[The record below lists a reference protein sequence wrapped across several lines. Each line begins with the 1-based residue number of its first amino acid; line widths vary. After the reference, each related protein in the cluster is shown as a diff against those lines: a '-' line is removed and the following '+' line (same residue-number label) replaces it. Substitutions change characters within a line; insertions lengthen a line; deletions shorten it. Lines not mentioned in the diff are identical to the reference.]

1 VTIAFLNRILEK
13 PVSALHAAPMR
24 ILTGLQPSG
33 KLHIGNYFGAMEP
46 AIRLQSQGDAYY
58 FIANYHAMTSL
69 HNGPE
74 LLANTRELAIDFLAC
89 GLDPDKAVFFRQSD
103 VPEVNELAWI
113 LSTVCPMGL
122 LERCHSYKDKVAK
135 GLSANHALF
144 AYPVLMAADILL
156 YDSNLVP
163 VGKDQKQHLEVT
175 RDLAVKINEALGEGT
190 LIVPEPMIRDD
201 SAVVPGIDGLKMSK
215 SYHNTIPMFG
225 EEKPLRKTIMKI
237 VSDSTPVEEPKP
249 VENSTILALYKLF
262 VSPSDYQAMVN
273 SFQAGGFG
281 YGHYKTQLWEAYWN
295 YFAPMRA
302 RREEIL
308 ADPRY
313 VDEVLRKGAE
323 RARET
328 ASHVLQ
334 RIRKATGL
342 SA

>member
-69 HNGPE
+69 HNGAE

-89 GLDPDKAVFFRQSD
+89 GLDPEKAVFFRQSD

-308 ADPRY
+308 ADPGY
-313 VDEVLRKGAE
+313 VDEALRKGAE
-323 RARET
+323 SARET

>member
-1 VTIAFLNRILEK
+1 MTIAFLNRILEK

-74 LLANTRELAIDFLAC
+74 LLANTREMAIDFIAC
-89 GLDPDKAVFFRQSD
+89 GLDPEKAVFFRQSD

-201 SAVVPGIDGLKMSK
+201 AAVVPGLDGQKMSK
-215 SYHNTIPMFG
+215 SYFNTIPLFG

-237 VSDSTPVEEPKP
+237 VSDSTPVDDPKP

-262 VSPSDYQAMVN
+262 VSPSDYQAMVD

-308 ADPRY
+308 ADPGY

>member
-1 VTIAFLNRILEK
+1 MRQAFHHR
-13 PVSALHAAPMR
+13 PMR

-46 AIRLQSQGDAYY
+46 AIRLQSQGEAFY

-74 LLANTRELAIDFLAC
+74 LLANTRELAVDFLAC
-89 GLDPDKAVFFRQSD
+89 GLDPAKAVFFRQSD

-135 GLSANHALF
+135 GISANHALF

-175 RDLAVKINEALGEGT
+175 RDLAVKINEALGDGT
-190 LIVPEPMIRDD
+190 LTVPEPMIRDD
-201 SAVVPGIDGLKMSK
+201 SAVVPGLDGQKMSK

-225 EEKPLRKTIMKI
+225 DEKPLRKLIMKI
-237 VSDSTPVEEPKP
+237 VSDSTPVEDPKP
-249 VENSTILALYKLF
+249 TENSTILALYKLF
-262 VSPSDYQAMVN
+262 VSDSDYQAMVA

-281 YGHYKTQLWEAYWN
+281 YGHYKTQLWDAYWS

-308 ADPRY
+308 ADPSY
-313 VDEVLRKGAE
+313 VDEVLRQGAT

-328 ASHVLQ
+328 AAKVLT

>member
-1 VTIAFLNRILEK
+1 
-13 PVSALHAAPMR
+13 MR

-46 AIRLQSQGDAYY
+46 AIRLQSEGDAYY

-69 HNGPE
+69 QDGPA

-89 GLDPDKAVFFRQSD
+89 GLNPEKAVFFRQSD

-175 RDLAVKINEALGEGT
+175 RDLAVKINEALGEKT
-190 LIVPEPMIRDD
+190 LTVPEPMIRDD
-201 SAVVPGIDGLKMSK
+201 SAVVPGIDGQKMSK

-225 EEKPLRKTIMKI
+225 EEKPLRKTMMKI
-237 VSDSTPVEEPKP
+237 VSDSTPVEDPKP
-249 VENSTILALYKLF
+249 VEGSTILALYKLF
-262 VSPSDYQAMVN
+262 VSPAEYEAMVE
-273 SFQAGGFG
+273 SFRAGGFG
-281 YGHYKTQLWEAYWN
+281 YGHYKTLLWEAYWN

-302 RREEIL
+302 RREEII
-308 ADPRY
+308 ADPGY
-313 VDEVLRKGAE
+313 VDEVLRNGAE
-323 RARET
+323 KARET
-328 ASHVLQ
+328 ASRVLQ